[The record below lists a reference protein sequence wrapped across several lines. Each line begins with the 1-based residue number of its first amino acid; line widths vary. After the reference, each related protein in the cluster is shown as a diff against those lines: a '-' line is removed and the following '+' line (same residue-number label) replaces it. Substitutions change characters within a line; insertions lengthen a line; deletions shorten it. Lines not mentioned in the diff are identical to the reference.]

1 MDNSVVLYTVYIVLN
16 QKKQKFHRNI
26 RLIVSQV
33 YVKLCKMLYM
43 CSVYN
48 IHVVQKYQLPL
59 LLKRSYS

>member
-1 MDNSVVLYTVYIVLN
+1 MDNSVVLYTLYIVLKH
-16 QKKQKFHRNI
+16 KKESFHENI

-48 IHVVQKYQLPL
+48 IHVVQKYRLPL
-59 LLKRSYS
+59 LVKRSYS